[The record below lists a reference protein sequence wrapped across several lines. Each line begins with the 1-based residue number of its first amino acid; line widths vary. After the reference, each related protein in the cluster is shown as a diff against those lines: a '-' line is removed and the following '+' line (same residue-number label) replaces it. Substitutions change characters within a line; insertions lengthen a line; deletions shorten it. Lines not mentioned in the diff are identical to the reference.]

1 MATNALNVDILHRTG
16 TTAEWAVDGVGT
28 GKNRV
33 LRKGE
38 FGVEFTSTNRV
49 KIKIGNGVTA
59 WKDLPYVTYS
69 EEDIDLLVSSSAIMN
84 KTLDGWA
91 TPNVSAPVLG
101 TDTLITALR
110 KIQAQ
115 LNDKIGGAVQI
126 DATTL
131 QGKYASDFILN
142 TEVANTGTAYKLIR
156 ANSQGKLAASITGDA
171 DTLDGKHASDF
182 IPAEGNKTINGDITL
197 TGKLTLLGDPTA
209 NLHPATKQYVDNIA
223 QGLDPKQSV
232 KVATT
237 GSISLSGLLN
247 IDGVQLAAGDR
258 VLVKSQTYASQNGI
272 YVVASSSW
280 TRSND
285 VLTPSSFVF
294 VEQGT
299 VNADTG
305 WVISTDGA
313 ITIGTTDINW
323 IQFSSAGV
331 TVGDGVTITKNG
343 SMLSVIQ
350 SGILDLSLAGLG
362 AGSDTDITASN
373 TMLQAFANL
382 KASISSL
389 KLGKVSVV
397 AGKGL
402 STNDYTT
409 TEKNKLAGI
418 ADGAQV
424 NTVTSVAGKTGAVTL
439 SLVNLVNVAGD
450 VIILNGGTA

>member
-1 MATNALNVDILHRTG
+1 
-16 TTAEWAVDGVGT
+16 
-28 GKNRV
+28 
-33 LRKGE
+33 
-38 FGVEFTSTNRV
+38 
-49 KIKIGNGVTA
+49 
-59 WKDLPYVTYS
+59 
-69 EEDIDLLVSSSAIMN
+69 MN